1 MYLFFVKII
10 RLKFVIFLVKVKL
23 IGIYYFD
30 QYDMLFIKEYKGK
43 ICKKCMVQY
52 NILFVDFLII
62 KKNCESFNLL
72 QKWFFYFYSN
82 FMKLLINIVFVF
94 REYSEKDFD
103 NNVGLYFI
111 QIIIILVLFEVLESC
126 LGEIF
131 ILFGCL
137 FDFFNM
143 IIEKMCRI
151 LFLFI

>member
-1 MYLFFVKII
+1 
-10 RLKFVIFLVKVKL
+10 
-23 IGIYYFD
+23 
-30 QYDMLFIKEYKGK
+30 
-43 ICKKCMVQY
+43 
-52 NILFVDFLII
+52 
-62 KKNCESFNLL
+62 
-72 QKWFFYFYSN
+72 
-82 FMKLLINIVFVF
+82 MKLLINIVFVF

-111 QIIIILVLFEVLESC
+111 KIIIILVLFEVLESC